1 MVELGLCLWILF
13 VFKCCFSLQSLS
25 NSNRIHLGAAHAS
38 PQPRGCL
45 LSKGQEEKDPWL
57 V

>member
-13 VFKCCFSLQSLS
+13 VFKCRFSLQSLS